1 MTGQAFIALLPELI
15 ATGFLI
21 LVLMAGVF
29 SDNNAGVAAG
39 LASLGT
45 LAVFGSAAVL
55 LAGVTMLL
63 PAIGFAKTGP

>member
-29 SDNNAGVAAG
+29 SGRVWVLD
-39 LASLGT
+39 
-45 LAVFGSAAVL
+45 AVVS
-55 LAGVTMLL
+55 
-63 PAIGFAKTGP
+63 PAEMVDDVD